1 VEGARRRRCPAWAR
15 ASESQ
20 RALYIFPKRFLRSFL
35 AHDVSKI
42 ELPTILAQFLAHHR
56 FSSPRSRSSPR
67 QRRHRRRTRAQ
78 RLAVLRRGELAPILS
93 LFPHRVNSLCP
104 FSPSSA
110 PSAATTAAPPAS
122 ARPSSLAR
130 DWTPCHR
137 GPQRAASRCPGMQT
151 PRALALL
158 LRAAVPT

>member
-1 VEGARRRRCPAWAR
+1 VERRLRRCPAGPAR
-15 ASESQ
+15 Q
-20 RALYIFPKRFLRSFL
+20 GALSTVHLPQTALRSFL

-67 QRRHRRRTRAQ
+67 QRRYRRRTRA
-78 RLAVLRRGELAPILS
+78 RSASRYFAEVSSPPFSLS
-93 LFPHRVNSLCP
+93 SPHRENSQCP
-104 FSPSSA
+104 CSPSSA
-110 PSAATTAAPPAS
+110 PSAATTAAPQAS
-122 ARPSSLAR
+122 AQPSSLAR
-130 DWTPCHR
+130 DWTPCRR
-137 GPQRAASRCPGMQT
+137 GPQRAASRCPSVQT